1 MMSLRILKR
10 EKVKTMTKSKLV
22 AAAFL
27 GIFIASC
34 GGDQK
39 SRTANL
45 VEGEGDPD
53 LVAELTGIDEGTYVE
68 PDKQDVDQA
77 DRPSSE
83 LGNPSAGKDE
93 NNIGGSQG
101 AFNAKMFINGE
112 ETKGTYTIR
121 KATNEGEIVREN
133 VRTGT
138 DVALP
143 PGIYDMTFQT
153 NDIVGNPEFPL
164 RDVEI
169 EKGRRA
175 KRDVKVPV
183 GKITLTT
190 GKNCARKPLRIKLKG
205 ATDWYKGSFTTCK
218 PLTLMA
224 GEYDAE
230 VGPPNRG
237 TPVSG
242 IQVYDGGVRDI
253 LIRNQ

>member
-1 MMSLRILKR
+1 MMI
-10 EKVKTMTKSKLV
+10 V
-22 AAAFL
+22 
-27 GIFIASC
+27 GSC

-39 SRTANL
+39 SRSASL
-45 VEGEGDPD
+45 VEGEKDPD
-53 LVAELTGIDEGTYVE
+53 LVAELTGIDDQTYVE
-68 PDKQDVDQA
+68 PSKEDAEQPEEQ
-77 DRPSSE
+77 PSSE
-83 LGNPSAGKDE
+83 LGNPGVGRDE
-93 NNIGGSQG
+93 DNIGGSQG
-101 AFNAKMFINGE
+101 AFNATMFINGE

-143 PGIYDMTFQT
+143 PGMYDMTFQT
-153 NDIVGNPEFPL
+153 KDIVGNPEFPL
-164 RDVEI
+164 RDIEI
-169 EKGRRA
+169 EKGRRT
-175 KRDVKVPV
+175 RREVKIPV

-205 ATDWYKGSFTTCK
+205 ATDWYKGNFTTCK

-230 VGPPNRG
+230 VGSAKRG

-242 IQVYDGGVRDI
+242 IQVYDGGVRDV
-253 LIRNQ
+253 LIRNK

>member
-1 MMSLRILKR
+1 MMKR
-10 EKVKTMTKSKLV
+10 TLLTM
-22 AAAFL
+22 AFL
-27 GIFIASC
+27 LMLVGSC

-39 SRTANL
+39 SRTAGL
-45 VEGEGDPD
+45 VEGEKDPD
-53 LVAELTGIDEGTYVE
+53 LVAELTGIDDQTYVE
-68 PDKQDVDQA
+68 PAKQDVEEEEQ
-77 DRPSSE
+77 PSSE
-83 LGNPSAGKDE
+83 LANPSAGKDE
-93 NNIGGSQG
+93 DNIGGSQG

-143 PGIYDMTFQT
+143 PGLYDMTFQT
-153 NDIVGNPEFPL
+153 KDIVGNPEFPL

-169 EKGRRA
+169 EKGRRSR
-175 KRDVKVPV
+175 RDVKIPV

-205 ATDWYKGSFTTCK
+205 ATEWYKGSFSTCK

-242 IQVYDGGVRDI
+242 IQVYDGGVRDV
-253 LIRNQ
+253 LIRSK